1 MFICRIV
8 GSVVSTVKDSSLH
21 AGKLLLV
28 KYADPKGDDEGA
40 IFIALDTVG
49 AGEGEL
55 VMVAIG
61 SSAREALNLHDK
73 NSPVDAAIVGIIDS
87 ISQKS
92 KITFDKNA

>member
-8 GSVVSTVKDSSLH
+8 GSVVSTVKHGSLH

-28 KYADPKGDDEGA
+28 KYADTKGVDEGVT
-40 IFIALDTVG
+40 FIAVDTVG

-55 VMVAIG
+55 VMVSIG
-61 SSAREALNLHDK
+61 SSAREALNLK

-92 KITFDKNA
+92 KFTFDKNA